1 MKIKDI
7 IVKFGEDE
15 RKEIETTID
24 ACMESICCKDVQ
36 WREFSVYD
44 SSSELMEKALQNL
57 FIEFLLP
64 IAEKARD
71 ETDREVIIL
80 CGSTKK
86 KEDEI
91 WFVRVNPLQ
100 LYATISFSSRTIK
113 YLQKNKK
120 D

>member
-7 IVKFGEDE
+7 IEKFGEDE

-44 SSSELMEKALQNL
+44 SSCELLEKALKNM
-57 FIEFLLP
+57 FVEFLLP
-64 IAEKARD
+64 IAEEAKD
-71 ETDREVIIL
+71 ESDREIIIL
-80 CGSTKK
+80 CSSTKK

-91 WFVRVNPLQ
+91 WFIRVNPVQ
-100 LYATISFSSRTIK
+100 IYAMISFSAKTTR
-113 YLQKNKK
+113 YLSKN
-120 D
+120 